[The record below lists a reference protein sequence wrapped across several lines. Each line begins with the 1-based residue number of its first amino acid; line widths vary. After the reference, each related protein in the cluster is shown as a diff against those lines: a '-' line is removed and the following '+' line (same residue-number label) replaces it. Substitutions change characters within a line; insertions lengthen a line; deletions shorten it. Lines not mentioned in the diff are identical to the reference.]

1 MFPRILVCALLVGL
15 PLSAQVTVVAVGDI
29 ACDPADSNY
38 NGGAGT
44 ATACRMMATSDLALA
59 LSPAAVLLL
68 GDNQYEDGTLA
79 KYQAS
84 YAPTWGRLKAITHP
98 IPGNHEYGTA
108 GRRGLLLLL
117 RRGGGR
123 SGQGLWA
130 ASTSGAGT

>member
-1 MFPRILVCALLVGL
+1 MSPRIALCALLSGSA
-15 PLSAQVTVVAVGDI
+15 LSAQVTVVAVGDI
-29 ACDPADSNY
+29 ACDPGDPSY

-44 ATACRMMATSDLALA
+44 ATNCRMFATSDRALA

-98 IPGNHEYGTA
+98 IPGNHEYVTA
-108 GRRGLLLLL
+108 G
-117 RRGGGR
+117 
-123 SGQGLWA
+123 A
-130 ASTSGAGT
+130 AGYY